1 MSEVVD
7 FERFARR
14 HTVQA
19 SGQVQP
25 PEIFFDRR
33 EFNRI
38 LNLYGRMVAAGEWRD
53 YSIGHNAESCSF
65 AVFRRS
71 ADGPLYR
78 IVKTPKLARKQGA
91 YAILS
96 MAGRIV
102 KRGHDLETVLRYFE
116 PSDLKLV

>member
-7 FERFARR
+7 FERFTRR
-14 HTVQA
+14 RPVQA
-19 SGQVQP
+19 SGPVQP
-25 PEIFFDRR
+25 PDIFFDRR
-33 EFNRI
+33 EFNHI

-53 YSIGHNAESCSF
+53 YAITHDAERCSF

-91 YAILS
+91 YAIVS

-102 KRGHDLETVLRYFE
+102 KRGHDLAAVLRYFDAG
-116 PSDLKLV
+116 DLRLV